1 MPLSSYENLPS
12 KILCIDIGSAS
23 TNTDYMRWTRTANEN
38 VFPMDIQAG
47 RQMAK
52 EHFFLHLEK
61 SDRRMVFIKDRGIN
75 FLIMA
80 EVEVQIQML
89 EAILEEVINTFFDAY
104 GTIYKNFFTG
114 MKSIFDGFKST
125 INTSINEAQE
135 TRVRWIKSKCTI
147 CKQDYY
153 ICVKKS
159 LIENAKSFPVSLVF
173 QHGGHGLLIYLDSKF
188 KTRGNEIVE
197 ITG

>member
-1 MPLSSYENLPS
+1 MPLSIYENLPS
-12 KILCIDIGSAS
+12 KILCIDIGSD
-23 TNTDYMRWTRTANEN
+23 TNTDYMRWTRSANAN

-52 EHFFLHLEK
+52 ESFFLHIEK
-61 SDRRMVFIKDRGIN
+61 PDRRMVFIKDRGIN

-80 EVEVQIQML
+80 DAEVQVQML
-89 EAILEEVINTFFDAY
+89 EAILEEIIATFFDAY
-104 GTIYKNFFTG
+104 GAIYQNFFTG
-114 MKSIFDGFKST
+114 MTSIFEGFKST
-125 INTSINEAQE
+125 IVGSINNAQE
-135 TRVRWIKSKCTI
+135 TRVRWVKSKCVI

-159 LIENAKSFPVSLVF
+159 LIENAISFPVSLVF

-197 ITG
+197 ITS